1 MTLSFSNFP
10 LNTEAN
16 TKVSLINKTTCAFNK
31 FRKMR
36 ENTPPASP
44 FHDEDDEL
52 VYVGDDIDEVI
63 EQLEQIP
70 DDEAIEEEGEC
81 GSVIHCM
88 KCNFLTRF

>member
-1 MTLSFSNFP
+1 
-10 LNTEAN
+10 
-16 TKVSLINKTTCAFNK
+16 
-31 FRKMR
+31 MR

-70 DDEAIEEEGEC
+70 DDDAIEEEGEC
-81 GSVIHCM
+81 GAVIH
-88 KCNFLTRF
+88 